1 MEETPKTDRNII
13 KVDGGVLEPPVEAF
27 QAIEAESERAGG
39 AWAPPPGYEG
49 SIGRTMFDTSASKDG
64 TVTVLL
70 PAENID
76 KLPSQA
82 LVQIDSPSDH
92 RTYLGAVTEG
102 PFA

>member
-1 MEETPKTDRNII
+1 MDETQKTGRDTI
-13 KVDGGVLEPPVEAF
+13 KVDGGVLETPAEAF

-70 PAENID
+70 PTDDATTPQGKIVVD
-76 KLPSQA
+76 
-82 LVQIDSPSDH
+82 
-92 RTYLGAVTEG
+92 RR
-102 PFA
+102 